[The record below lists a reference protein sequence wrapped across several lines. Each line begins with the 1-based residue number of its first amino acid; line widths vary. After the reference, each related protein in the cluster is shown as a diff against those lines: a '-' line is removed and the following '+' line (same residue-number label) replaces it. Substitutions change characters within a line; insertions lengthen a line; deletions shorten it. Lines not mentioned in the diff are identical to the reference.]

1 MWKSL
6 ALIPIPFRTGDG
18 LGLYNVF
25 MSDKSITL
33 SPRYK
38 IYGAFVLG
46 ISTAI
51 ALRAII
57 VLEHVQPGWVRP
69 AWYFAVLGNFL
80 FFYYRYQ
87 ITEKRKKA
95 VRDHRLIE
103 KVEEMNSLLEG
114 DREVLVYLLNSIEKS
129 PEHLNYLIIFIFSL
143 VAIAIDLAFV
153 FFS

>member
-1 MWKSL
+1 M
-6 ALIPIPFRTGDG
+6 P
-18 LGLYNVF
+18 
-25 MSDKSITL
+25 DKSITL

-38 IYGAFVLG
+38 IYGALVLG
-46 ISTAI
+46 LLTAI

-69 AWYFAVLGNFL
+69 VWYFAVLGNFL

-95 VRDHRLIE
+95 VSEHRLME
-103 KVEEMNSLLEG
+103 KVEQLDSLSEE
-114 DREVLVYLLNSIEKS
+114 DREVLIYLLNSIRKS
-129 PEHLNYLIIFIFSL
+129 PEHLNYLIIFAFSL
-143 VAIAIDLAFV
+143 VAIAIDLVFI

>member
-1 MWKSL
+1 
-6 ALIPIPFRTGDG
+6 
-18 LGLYNVF
+18 

-38 IYGAFVLG
+38 IYGAFILG
-46 ISTAI
+46 ISTAV

-57 VLEHVQPGWVRP
+57 VLQHIEPSWVRP

-87 ITEKRKKA
+87 ITEKRKRA
-95 VRDHRLIE
+95 IRDHRLIE
-103 KVEEMNSLLEG
+103 KVEELDSLSEG
-114 DREVLVYLLNSIEKS
+114 DREVLIYLLNSIRKS
-129 PEHLNYLIIFIFSL
+129 PEHLNYLIIFVFSL
-143 VAIAIDLAFV
+143 VAIAIDLGFV